1 LPSSSV
7 KSGIASGV
15 SSRPPFLA
23 CLPVMAQRHLLFVTA
38 VAVLDLVGRSG
49 RGLGAEAAVMMVAAE
64 VLSDCRNVW
73 RQGPMPMPLDDY
85 SFGCA
90 SASQTTNLTASGMIG
105 TLTATLRVTNHR
117 RALFSLSG
125 LFFFFSSQ
133 LVWLGYEPG
142 GPRFES
148 CRARHSSQGPFRA
161 DRWQFI
167 PSGWVTVS
175 SRTGSRS
182 VLADTSHRQN
192 TPNRTA

>member
-1 LPSSSV
+1 
-7 KSGIASGV
+7 
-15 SSRPPFLA
+15 
-23 CLPVMAQRHLLFVTA
+23 MAQRHLLFVTA

-105 TLTATLRVTNHR
+105 TLTATLRVTDHR

-142 GPRFES
+142 GRRFES
-148 CRARHSSQGPFRA
+148 CRARQINNLRRRVFVPEPVVNNLFATAFRTVHRRRSHVRKSAGFRA
-161 DRWQFI
+161 DCLAE
-167 PSGWVTVS
+167 
-175 SRTGSRS
+175 SREHL
-182 VLADTSHRQN
+182 V
-192 TPNRTA
+192 